1 MKFTHFAPLALGFA
15 TVALAGCS
23 DTGDEA
29 AAPVADEVMLEVSN
43 ARLMLPAV
51 SDRPGAIYFDV
62 ENTGDRN
69 YAIRRADVEGAGRAE
84 LHASMQMDGEMT
96 MDSVGQ
102 VLVNAGDEETFEP
115 GGYHVMVFDLDPA
128 IAAGDTA
135 EMTLTVVGGKQK
147 SFPVEVRAAGDE
159 R

>member
-69 YAIRRADVEGAGRAE
+69 YAIRRADVDGAGGPQGRRARRE
-84 LHASMQMDGEMT
+84 GTVGTGVQRAGLGRKPPNCCRRKLQDHQDLQRTPNHAPMD
-96 MDSVGQ
+96 
-102 VLVNAGDEETFEP
+102 LRAG
-115 GGYHVMVFDLDPA
+115 ML
-128 IAAGDTA
+128 
-135 EMTLTVVGGKQK
+135 
-147 SFPVEVRAAGDE
+147 
-159 R
+159 